1 MTCPHGTR
9 GWMQYRVETSRL
21 LLRPLQQTDILEIH
35 QAASK
40 RDIADTM
47 ISVPHP
53 YPEDEAL
60 RFVEMQQDLMQKCKS
75 LTFAIVDRERDTFAG
90 IVSIRDVEEE
100 HAVAELSFWV
110 ATEGQGKGYM
120 SEALPGVL
128 DLAFGH
134 LGLNRIC
141 AYHMARNIASGR
153 VLEKCGLMQEGFLRQ
168 RVKKWGKYEDVVIRA
183 MLKED
188 WLNASPK

>member
-1 MTCPHGTR
+1 
-9 GWMQYRVETSRL
+9 MQYRVETSRL

-53 YPEDEAL
+53 YPEDEAQ

-100 HAVAELSFWV
+100 HAVHFPVFW
-110 ATEGQGKGYM
+110 T
-120 SEALPGVL
+120 L
-128 DLAFGH
+128 H
-134 LGLNRIC
+134 LGIW
-141 AYHMARNIASGR
+141 
-153 VLEKCGLMQEGFLRQ
+153 V
-168 RVKKWGKYEDVVIRA
+168 
-183 MLKED
+183 
-188 WLNASPK
+188 